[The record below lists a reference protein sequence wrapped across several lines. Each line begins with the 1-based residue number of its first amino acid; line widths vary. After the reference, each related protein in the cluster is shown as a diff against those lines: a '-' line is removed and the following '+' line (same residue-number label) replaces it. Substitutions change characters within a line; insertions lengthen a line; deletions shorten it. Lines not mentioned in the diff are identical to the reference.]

1 MSVRRTVAQAR
12 PVESRLRV
20 VLEAGI
26 AGKKQPLH
34 KAADVSVTRF
44 KDTYNNTVVLIPPES
59 WELYM
64 AYAFIR
70 NLMDRAS
77 ERAGEAGT
85 EAAQRVADE
94 LQEAWYD
101 TRQKLY
107 WALESPGFTPEDFI
121 HTSAHSSY
129 GFAISRRHNVYTF
142 SNLNEGEM
150 DRLEA
155 EFFEGRM
162 SYQDATKAFVEYA
175 KSTAPRN

>member
-1 MSVRRTVAQAR
+1 MSVRRTAAQPVAT
-12 PVESRLRV
+12 ESRLRA

-44 KDTYNNTVVLIPPES
+44 KDKYNNTMVLIPPES

-64 AYAFIR
+64 AYKFIG

-77 ERAGEAGT
+77 ERASEAGT
-85 EAAQRVADE
+85 EAAQKVADE

-101 TRQKLY
+101 VRQKLY

-129 GFAISRRHNVYTF
+129 GFAINRRHNVYTF
-142 SNLNEGEM
+142 SNLNEREM

-155 EFFEGRM
+155 EFVAGRM
-162 SYQDATKAFVEYA
+162 TYQDATKAFVKYA
-175 KSTAPRN
+175 MSTAPRN